1 MGKNKQ
7 KTNDLVKKIIENV
20 VDNRYIYSVI
30 MTTVL
35 TIIGFFINKT
45 SMENWIVT
53 TDKTFCLW
61 LNIKFFALILSSYEL
76 FNIITNNKKTM
87 SVAGTIVLAFSGCI
101 MNNLTKID
109 SIVIGNIITVL
120 IYKIINS
127 EKNNKNII
135 PMFLIIALSVSYMYT
150 FRPFAISFGYVF
162 FALIAWIIAK
172 NIKTLKNNK
181 TKMMMVI
188 CTIILS
194 VLGAVITEL
203 YFGKY
208 YGDTIEANMSAGFS
222 GLFTFLYTPLLP
234 FFELKNVDIFSGI
247 FSIFPIPMAIALYY
261 MYKSEK
267 HAEFLF
273 PITVITVLETV
284 YCISGF
290 PEIISKFTMLSGAS
304 AVRVVPAVQFA
315 NLVILFY
322 ILGNFEDKLFK
333 LTHAIRVTII
343 AICVLAFISYPTT
356 FDTTGYLYLFAA
368 EFSLFIF
375 LFLNYH
381 DKNYKKVLLY
391 LLAIISLIS
400 GIPVLI

>member
-1 MGKNKQ
+1 MKIEVVW
-7 KTNDLVKKIIENV
+7 LV
-20 VDNRYIYSVI
+20 
-30 MTTVL
+30 
-35 TIIGFFINKT
+35 
-45 SMENWIVT
+45 
-53 TDKTFCLW
+53 
-61 LNIKFFALILSSYEL
+61 IKFIALIFASFEL
-76 FNIITNNKKTM
+76 FSIITNKNKKM
-87 SVAGTIVLAFSGCI
+87 SIAGTIVLAFSGCV
-101 MNNLTKID
+101 MWNLDKID
-109 SIVIGNIITVL
+109 SLILGEIITVL
-120 IYKIINS
+120 IYKIVTESKI
-127 EKNNKNII
+127 KKII
-135 PMFLIIALSVSYMYT
+135 PMMLGVILSSIVYMYT

-356 FDTTGYLYLFAA
+356 FDTSGYLYLFAA
-368 EFSLFIF
+368 EFSLFI
-375 LFLNYH
+375 L
-381 DKNYKKVLLY
+381 
-391 LLAIISLIS
+391 
-400 GIPVLI
+400 